1 MYTGM
6 REGEICALRWKNV
19 DIAGRSLK
27 VAEALGSV
35 AVLMIETRGLD
46 TPEQDALSLASR
58 RLEELSKR
66 QDKLTKELSQMMSD
80 KEAGAA

>member
-1 MYTGM
+1 MENTEKSGRDLDTLGLEI
-6 REGEICALRWKNV
+6 REM
-19 DIAGRSLK
+19 
-27 VAEALGSV
+27 GSV
-35 AVLMIETRGLD
+35 AFLMIETRGLD

>member
-1 MYTGM
+1 METTEKSGRDWSDVVNDLDLLGLEI
-6 REGEICALRWKNV
+6 REM
-19 DIAGRSLK
+19 
-27 VAEALGSV
+27 GSV
-35 AVLMIETRGLD
+35 AFLMIETRGLD

-66 QDKLTKELSQMMSD
+66 QDRLTRELFQMMSD

>member
-1 MYTGM
+1 MENAEKSGRDWSDVVNNLDTLGLEI
-6 REGEICALRWKNV
+6 REM
-19 DIAGRSLK
+19 
-27 VAEALGSV
+27 GSV
-35 AVLMIETRGLD
+35 AFLMIETRGLD
-46 TPEQDALSLASR
+46 TPEQDALSLTSR

>member
-1 MYTGM
+1 MENTEKSGRDWSDVVNDLDTLGLEI
-6 REGEICALRWKNV
+6 REMG
-19 DIAGRSLK
+19 G
-27 VAEALGSV
+27 VAF
-35 AVLMIETRGLD
+35 LMIETRGLD

>member
-1 MYTGM
+1 MENAEKSGRDWSDVVNDLDTLGLEI
-6 REGEICALRWKNV
+6 REM
-19 DIAGRSLK
+19 
-27 VAEALGSV
+27 GSV
-35 AVLMIETRGLD
+35 AFLMIETRGLD
-46 TPEQDALSLASR
+46 TPEQDALSLTSR

>member
-1 MYTGM
+1 MENTEKSGRDWSDVVNDLDTLGLEI
-6 REGEICALRWKNV
+6 REM
-19 DIAGRSLK
+19 
-27 VAEALGSV
+27 GSV
-35 AVLMIETRGLD
+35 AFLMIETRGLD

-58 RLEELSKR
+58 RLAELSKR

>member
-1 MYTGM
+1 MENTERSGRDWSDVVHDLDTLGLEI
-6 REGEICALRWKNV
+6 REM
-19 DIAGRSLK
+19 
-27 VAEALGSV
+27 GSV
-35 AVLMIETRGLD
+35 AFLMIETRGLD

>member
-1 MYTGM
+1 MENTEKSGRDWSDVVNDLDTLCLEI
-6 REGEICALRWKNV
+6 REM
-19 DIAGRSLK
+19 
-27 VAEALGSV
+27 GSV
-35 AVLMIETRGLD
+35 AFLMIETRGLD

>member
-1 MYTGM
+1 MENTEKSGRDWSDVVNDLDTLGLEI
-6 REGEICALRWKNV
+6 REM
-19 DIAGRSLK
+19 
-27 VAEALGSV
+27 GSV
-35 AVLMIETRGLD
+35 AFLMIETRGLD
-46 TPEQDALSLASR
+46 TPEQDALSLASH

>member
-1 MYTGM
+1 MENTEKSGRDWSDVVNDLDTLGLEI
-6 REGEICALRWKNV
+6 REM
-19 DIAGRSLK
+19 
-27 VAEALGSV
+27 GSM
-35 AVLMIETRGLD
+35 AFLMIETRGLD

>member
-1 MYTGM
+1 MENAEKSGRDWSDVVNDLDTLGLEI
-6 REGEICALRWKNV
+6 REM
-19 DIAGRSLK
+19 
-27 VAEALGSV
+27 GSV
-35 AVLMIETRGLD
+35 AFLMIETRGLD
-46 TPEQDALSLASR
+46 TPEQDALSLSSR

>member
-1 MYTGM
+1 MENAEKSGRDWSDVVNDLDTLGLEI
-6 REGEICALRWKNV
+6 REM
-19 DIAGRSLK
+19 
-27 VAEALGSV
+27 GSV
-35 AVLMIETRGLD
+35 AFLMIETRGLD

>member
-1 MYTGM
+1 MENTEKSGRDWSDVVNDLDTLGLEI
-6 REGEICALRWKNV
+6 REM
-19 DIAGRSLK
+19 
-27 VAEALGSV
+27 GSV
-35 AVLMIETRGLD
+35 AFPMIETRGLD

>member
-1 MYTGM
+1 MENTENSGRDWSDVVNDLDTLGLEI
-6 REGEICALRWKNV
+6 REM
-19 DIAGRSLK
+19 
-27 VAEALGSV
+27 GSV
-35 AVLMIETRGLD
+35 AFLMIETRGLD

>member
-1 MYTGM
+1 MENAEKSGRDWSDVVNDLDTLGLEI
-6 REGEICALRWKNV
+6 REM
-19 DIAGRSLK
+19 
-27 VAEALGSV
+27 GSV
-35 AVLMIETRGLD
+35 AFLMIETRGLD

-58 RLEELSKR
+58 RLKELSKR

>member
-1 MYTGM
+1 MENTEKSGRDWSDVVNDLDTLGLEI
-6 REGEICALRWKNV
+6 REM
-19 DIAGRSLK
+19 
-27 VAEALGSV
+27 GSV
-35 AVLMIETRGLD
+35 AFLMIETRGLD